1 MVPSPEKQIEEI
13 VTSPVTFYLILP
25 ELCDM
30 TKDPGFTVKQVA
42 PLSRDGRELVKVE
55 FSFRAPK
62 DKKRTPSVQG
72 WAVYDPSRF
81 WVIREFEGQMVW
93 NPAPVRG
100 NATISATIDYEET
113 PDGIPILKQIT
124 RRIKHLKDSEPV
136 SHRFDFDLREDN
148 VRASE
153 FTLAAFGL
161 PEPPA
166 RSWSLPLFLGTS
178 GVGVVC
184 LVLSILLRLRAREG
198 DTASPRVVRK
208 NAHSTG

>member
-1 MVPSPEKQIEEI
+1 M
-13 VTSPVTFYLILP
+13 
-25 ELCDM
+25 
-30 TKDPGFTVKQVA
+30 
-42 PLSRDGRELVKVE
+42 
-55 FSFRAPK
+55 
-62 DKKRTPSVQG
+62 
-72 WAVYDPSRF
+72 YDPSRF

-148 VRASE
+148 VRESE

-166 RSWSLPLFLGTS
+166 RSWSLPLFLGDVRCGSCLPRVIDLASSACPGGRHGITTS
-178 GVGVVC
+178 GEEECSFNGLIFPAGHWTTLPVLTVNSGGSSDINVWGSQNCGNQRRPEEPVV
-184 LVLSILLRLRAREG
+184 
-198 DTASPRVVRK
+198 
-208 NAHSTG
+208 